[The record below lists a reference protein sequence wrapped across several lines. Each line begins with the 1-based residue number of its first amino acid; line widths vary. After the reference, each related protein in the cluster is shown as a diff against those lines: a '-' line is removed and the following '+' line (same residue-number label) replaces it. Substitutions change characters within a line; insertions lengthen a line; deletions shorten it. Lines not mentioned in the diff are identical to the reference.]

1 MGRSLKGGGDDSFRR
16 AQLKDGKTAVAIKRL
31 AQGSSQGLAELKAE
45 MNTLGKLKHKNLVRL
60 IGSYISTTESLLI
73 YELLAGGDL
82 DSYLFGDKKVFE
94 EWSVRRN
101 ILLGAARGFKYLHHD
116 TSPAVRRPSLLS
128 SDMLLSF
135 VDYLFQIVDR
145 WRL

>member
-1 MGRSLKGGGDDSFRR
+1 M
-16 AQLKDGKTAVAIKRL
+16 AIKRL

-82 DSYLFGDKKVFE
+82 DSYLFGDKKAFE
-94 EWSVRRN
+94 EWSVRHN

-116 TSPAVRRPSLLS
+116 TSPAVRRPSLLYAP
-128 SDMLLSF
+128 LLCVAPS
-135 VDYLFQIVDR
+135 R
-145 WRL
+145 PHS

>member
-1 MGRSLKGGGDDSFRR
+1 M
-16 AQLKDGKTAVAIKRL
+16 AIKRL

-82 DSYLFGDKKVFE
+82 DSYLFEDKKVFE
-94 EWSVRRN
+94 EWSVRLN
-101 ILLGAARGFKYLHHD
+101 ILLGAARGFKYLHHE
-116 TSPAVRRPSLLS
+116 TSPAVRCLVFHPSLLICS
-128 SDMLLSF
+128 SLLCAPSCPH
-135 VDYLFQIVDR
+135 I
-145 WRL
+145 